1 MEKIDEILKKE
12 SVIADLLADNKVE
25 VIKEMTQCLKK
36 NNFIKNDQALFET
49 LMEREKLGST
59 GIGENV
65 AIPHG
70 KSDEVTQIITVL
82 ARSKKGVEFESLDQK
97 PVHFVCMVIAPA
109 HSTGQHLKVL
119 ARVSRIF
126 KNQGI
131 REEILEAENSDT
143 IYSILMNEDS
153 KFI

>member
-1 MEKIDEILKKE
+1 MKIDEILKKE
-12 SVIADLLADNKVE
+12 SVIADLIGQNKLE
-25 VIKEMTQCLKK
+25 IIKEMTECLKK
-36 NNFIKNDQALFET
+36 NNIIKDDQALFET

-70 KSDEVTQIITVL
+70 KSEELTQIITVF
-82 ARSKKGVEFESLDQK
+82 ARSLKGVDFESLDQK

-109 HSTGQHLKVL
+109 HSTGQHLKAL
-119 ARVSRIF
+119 ARISRLF
-126 KNQGI
+126 KNQGL
-131 REEILEAENSDT
+131 RDGILKAQDSSA
-143 IYSILMNEDS
+143 IYSILLEEDS

>member
-1 MEKIDEILKKE
+1 MKIDEILKKE
-12 SVIADLLADNKVE
+12 SVIADITGKNKLD
-25 VIKEMTQCLKK
+25 VIKEMTERLKQ
-36 NNFIKNDQALFET
+36 NDTIKNDQALYAT

-70 KSDEVTQIITVL
+70 KSDELTQIITVF
-82 ARSKKGVEFESLDQK
+82 ARSLSGIDFEALDQK

-109 HSTGQHLKVL
+109 HSTGQHLKAL
-119 ARVSRIF
+119 AKISRLF
-126 KNQGI
+126 KNQTLREGI
-131 REEILEAENSDT
+131 LKAEDSNA
-143 IYSILMNEDS
+143 IYSILLEEDS

>member
-1 MEKIDEILKKE
+1 MKIEEILKKE
-12 SVIADLLADNKVE
+12 SVIADLLGDSKVK

-131 REEILEAENSDT
+131 REEILKAGNSDA
-143 IYSILMNEDS
+143 IYSILINEDS

>member
-1 MEKIDEILKKE
+1 MKIDEILKEE
-12 SVIADLLADNKVE
+12 SVIANLDGKNKLE
-25 VIKEMTQCLKK
+25 VIKEMTEHLKQ
-36 NNFIKNDQALFET
+36 NNIIKDSKALYET

-70 KSDEVTQIITVL
+70 KTFELKQIITVF
-82 ARSKKGVEFESLDQK
+82 ARSLNGVDFESLDQK

-109 HSTGQHLKVL
+109 HSTGQHLKAL
-119 ARVSRIF
+119 ARISRLF
-126 KNQGI
+126 KNNVLREGI
-131 REEILEAENSDT
+131 LKSKNADAIYSLILE
-143 IYSILMNEDS
+143 EDS

>member
-1 MEKIDEILKKE
+1 MKIDEILKKE
-12 SVIADLLADNKVE
+12 SVIADLLGDNKVE

-82 ARSKKGVEFESLDQK
+82 ARSKNGVEFESLDQK

-119 ARVSRIF
+119 ERISRIF
-126 KNQGI
+126 KNQGL
-131 REEILEAENSDT
+131 REDILNAGNSDS
-143 IYSILMNEDS
+143 IYSILINEDS

>member
-1 MEKIDEILKKE
+1 MKIDEILKKE
-12 SVIADLLADNKVE
+12 SVIADITGKNKLD
-25 VIKEMTQCLKK
+25 VIKEMTERLKQ
-36 NNFIKNDQALFET
+36 NDTIKNDKALYAT

-70 KSDEVTQIITVL
+70 KSDELTQIIIAF
-82 ARSKKGVEFESLDQK
+82 ARSLSGIDFESLDQK

-109 HSTGQHLKVL
+109 HSTGQHLKAL
-119 ARVSRIF
+119 ARISRLF
-126 KNQGI
+126 KNQPLREGI
-131 REEILEAENSDT
+131 LKAEDSNA
-143 IYSILMNEDS
+143 IYSILLKEDS

>member
-1 MEKIDEILKKE
+1 MKIEEILKRE
-12 SVIADLLADNKVE
+12 LVITDLVGKNKPE

-36 NNFIKNDQALFET
+36 NNMIKDDQALFET

-70 KSDEVTQIITVL
+70 KSDEVTQIIIVF
-82 ARSKKGVEFESLDQK
+82 ARSINGVDFESLDQK

-109 HSTGQHLKVL
+109 RSTGQHLKVL
-119 ARVSRIF
+119 ARISRLF
-126 KNQGI
+126 KNQGL
-131 REEILEAENSDT
+131 REGILKSENSDA
-143 IYSILMNEDS
+143 IYSTLLEEDS

>member
-1 MEKIDEILKKE
+1 MKIDEILKKE
-12 SVIADLLADNKVE
+12 SVIADLIGDNKVK

-59 GIGENV
+59 GIGENI

-70 KSDEVTQIITVL
+70 KSDEVTKIITVL
-82 ARSKKGVEFESLDQK
+82 ARSKNGVEFESLDQK

-126 KNQGI
+126 KNQGL
-131 REEILEAENSDT
+131 RDEILQAESSDA
-143 IYSILMNEDS
+143 IYSILTNEDS

>member
-1 MEKIDEILKKE
+1 MKIDEILKKE
-12 SVIADLLADNKVE
+12 SVITDLVGNNKAE

-36 NNFIKNDQALFET
+36 NNFIQNDQALFET

-70 KSDEVTQIITVL
+70 KSDEITQIITVL
-82 ARSKKGVEFESLDQK
+82 ARSKNGVEFESLDQK
-97 PVHFVCMVIAPA
+97 PVHFICMVIAPA
-109 HSTGQHLKVL
+109 NSTGQHLKAL
-119 ARVSRIF
+119 ARISRLF
-126 KNQGI
+126 KNQGL
-131 REEILEAENSDT
+131 RDGILKAGTSDA
-143 IYSILMNEDS
+143 IYSILINEDS

>member
-1 MEKIDEILKKE
+1 MKIDEILKKE
-12 SVIADLLADNKVE
+12 SVIADLVGKNKLE
-25 VIKEMTQCLKK
+25 VIQEMTSCLKQ
-36 NNFIKNDQALFET
+36 NNIIKDDQVLFTT

-70 KSDEVTQIITVL
+70 KSDELTQIITVF
-82 ARSKKGVEFESLDQK
+82 ARSLGGVDFESLDQK

-109 HSTGQHLKVL
+109 HSTGQHLKAL
-119 ARVSRIF
+119 ARISRLF
-126 KNQGI
+126 KNQALREGI
-131 REEILEAENSDT
+131 LKAEDSNA
-143 IYSILMNEDS
+143 IYSILLEEDS

>member
-1 MEKIDEILKKE
+1 MKIDEILKKE
-12 SVIADLLADNKVE
+12 SVIADLLGDNKVN

-59 GIGENV
+59 GIGENI

-70 KSDEVTQIITVL
+70 KSDEVTKIITVL
-82 ARSKKGVEFESLDQK
+82 ARSKNGVEFESLDQK

-126 KNQGI
+126 KNQGL
-131 REEILEAENSDT
+131 RDEILQAESSDA
-143 IYSILMNEDS
+143 IYSILTNEDS

>member
-1 MEKIDEILKKE
+1 MKIDEILKKE
-12 SVIADLLADNKVE
+12 SVIADLVGKNKLE
-25 VIKEMTQCLKK
+25 VIQEMTSCLKQ
-36 NNFIKNDQALFET
+36 NNIIKDDQSLFAT

-70 KSDEVTQIITVL
+70 KSDELTQIITVF
-82 ARSKKGVEFESLDQK
+82 ARSLGGVNFESLDQK

-109 HSTGQHLKVL
+109 HSTGQHLKAL
-119 ARVSRIF
+119 ARISRLF
-126 KNQGI
+126 KNQTLREGI
-131 REEILEAENSDT
+131 LKAEDSNA
-143 IYSILMNEDS
+143 IYSILLEEDS

>member
-1 MEKIDEILKKE
+1 MKIDEILKKE
-12 SVIADLLADNKVE
+12 SVIADLIGDNKVK

-59 GIGENV
+59 GIGENI

-70 KSDEVTQIITVL
+70 KSDEVTKIITVL
-82 ARSKKGVEFESLDQK
+82 ARSKNGVEFESLDQK

-126 KNQGI
+126 KNQGL
-131 REEILEAENSDT
+131 RDEILQAESSDA
-143 IYSILMNEDS
+143 IYSILINEDS

>member
-1 MEKIDEILKKE
+1 MKIDEILKKE
-12 SVIADLLADNKVE
+12 SVIADLVGKNKLE
-25 VIKEMTQCLKK
+25 VIQEMTSCLKQ
-36 NNFIKNDQALFET
+36 NNIIKDDQALLAT

-70 KSDEVTQIITVL
+70 KSDELTQIITVF
-82 ARSKKGVEFESLDQK
+82 ARSLGGVDFESLDQK

-109 HSTGQHLKVL
+109 HSTGQHLKAL
-119 ARVSRIF
+119 ARISRLF
-126 KNQGI
+126 KNQVLRDGI
-131 REEILEAENSDT
+131 LKAEDSNA
-143 IYSILMNEDS
+143 IYSILLEEDS

>member
-1 MEKIDEILKKE
+1 MKIDEILKKE
-12 SVIADLLADNKVE
+12 SVIADLVGKNKLE
-25 VIKEMTQCLKK
+25 VIKEMTACLKQ
-36 NNFIKNDQALFET
+36 NNTIKDDQALFAT

-70 KSDEVTQIITVL
+70 KSDELTQIITVF
-82 ARSKKGVEFESLDQK
+82 ARSLEGVDFESLDQK

-109 HSTGQHLKVL
+109 HSTGQHLKAL
-119 ARVSRIF
+119 ARISRLF
-126 KNQGI
+126 KNQILREGI
-131 REEILEAENSDT
+131 LKAEDSNA
-143 IYSILMNEDS
+143 IYSILLEEDS

>member
-1 MEKIDEILKKE
+1 MKIDEILKKE
-12 SVIADLLADNKVE
+12 SVIADLVGKNKLE
-25 VIKEMTQCLKK
+25 VIQEMTSCLKQ
-36 NNFIKNDQALFET
+36 NNIIKDDQVLFTT

-70 KSDEVTQIITVL
+70 KSDELTQIITVF
-82 ARSKKGVEFESLDQK
+82 ARSLGGVDFESLDQK

-109 HSTGQHLKVL
+109 HSTGQHLKAL
-119 ARVSRIF
+119 ARISRLF
-126 KNQGI
+126 KSQVLREGI
-131 REEILEAENSDT
+131 LKAEDSNA
-143 IYSILMNEDS
+143 IYSILLEEDS

>member
-1 MEKIDEILKKE
+1 MKIDEILKKE
-12 SVIADLLADNKVE
+12 SVIADLVGKNKLE
-25 VIKEMTQCLKK
+25 VIQEMTSCLKQ
-36 NNFIKNDQALFET
+36 NNIIKDDQALFTT

-70 KSDEVTQIITVL
+70 KSDELTQIITVF
-82 ARSKKGVEFESLDQK
+82 ARSLGGVDFESLDQK

-109 HSTGQHLKVL
+109 HSTGQHLKAL
-119 ARVSRIF
+119 ARISRLF
-126 KNQGI
+126 KNQAL
-131 REEILEAENSDT
+131 REEILKAEDSNA
-143 IYSILMNEDS
+143 IYSILLEEDS

>member
-1 MEKIDEILKKE
+1 MKIYEILKKE
-12 SVIADLLADNKVE
+12 SVIADLLGDNKVE

-70 KSDEVTQIITVL
+70 KSDEVREILTVL
-82 ARSKKGVEFESLDQK
+82 ARSKTGVEFEALDKK

-119 ARVSRIF
+119 ARISRIF
-126 KNQGI
+126 KNQVL
-131 REEILEAENSDT
+131 REEIMKAGNSDG
-143 IYSILMNEDS
+143 IYSILINEDS